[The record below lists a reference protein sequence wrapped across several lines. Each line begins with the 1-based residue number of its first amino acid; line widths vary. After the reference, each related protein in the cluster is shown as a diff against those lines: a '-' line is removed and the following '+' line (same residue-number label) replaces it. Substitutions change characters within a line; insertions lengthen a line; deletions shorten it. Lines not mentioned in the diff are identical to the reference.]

1 MAHTH
6 TPTDNGEVQEQ
17 QWTRGRLA
25 KLLPSPAAVMV
36 LMLACAAYVF
46 SLKMNR
52 LILFLAAPAAVLT
65 GVCLGVPLEWA
76 LCGPIKRIAA
86 HVDARFFHGH
96 QEGVSIG
103 PLSRGEAIWMGLR
116 VVMALLACALAAP
129 VVASFHGACYN
140 LVQYGLSHPQIVSM
154 GQNGT
159 LALRTR
165 LLCSSLISLRI
176 YHDSMCTRVFCQHIH
191 THKHTH
197 KDVHTRVHH
206 QAHSLMYWCADG

>member
-52 LILFLAAPAAVLT
+52 LIIFLAAPAAVLT

-103 PLSRGEAIWMGLR
+103 RLSRGEAIWMGLR
-116 VVMALLACALAAP
+116 VVMALSACALAAP

-165 LLCSSLISLRI
+165 LLCSSLISL
-176 YHDSMCTRVFCQHIH
+176 YHDSMSIMTVCALASFVNTDTQTH
-191 THKHTH
+191 THT
-197 KDVHTRVHH
+197 
-206 QAHSLMYWCADG
+206 

>member
-52 LILFLAAPAAVLT
+52 LIIFLAAPAAVLT

-103 PLSRGEAIWMGLR
+103 RLSRGEAIWMGLR

-176 YHDSMCTRVFCQHIH
+176 YHYSMCTRVFRQHRQADTYTHINTH
-191 THKHTH
+191 TKTF
-197 KDVHTRVHH
+197 TRV
-206 QAHSLMYWCADG
+206 SIIKPIP